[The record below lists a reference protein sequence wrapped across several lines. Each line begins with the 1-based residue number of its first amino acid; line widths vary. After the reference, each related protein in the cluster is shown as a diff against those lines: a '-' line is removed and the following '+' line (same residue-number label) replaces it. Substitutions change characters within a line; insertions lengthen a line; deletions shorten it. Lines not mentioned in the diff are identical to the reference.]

1 MKKNDQSSFCESSCE
16 NNCDNIVAKEK
27 NPVRAKKQK
36 KELSLDEKIYN
47 FLEKAEKVAIFFA
60 NRQKAKR
67 KKAKK
72 QQKSIKKI
80 GKIDKATGAIVLKG
94 LKKDKP
100 QKQMKRYKPKK
111 KK

>member
-27 NPVRAKKQK
+27 NPARAKKQK

-60 NRQKAKR
+60 NRQKAKK
-67 KKAKK
+67 KKANGNQGGAPRQDAIQKNTAKK
-72 QQKSIKKI
+72 PRPESHKARALHHRKNKI
-80 GKIDKATGAIVLKG
+80 T
-94 LKKDKP
+94 
-100 QKQMKRYKPKK
+100 
-111 KK
+111 